1 LDEILAATGWHKHT
15 FRGFI
20 STLAS
25 KYAFVVTSAHREG
38 GKTLVYAV
46 AQ

>member
-1 LDEILAATGWHKHT
+1 V
-15 FRGFI
+15 RGFI

-25 KYAFVVTSAHREG
+25 KHGFVVTSTRRER